1 MHTFICM
8 QAYLHEHAFRQI
20 HMHSHAQTWIH
31 TNAQSHAYI
40 HIHVHMHTHTAT
52 CISLYTCAA
61 IQKHLHIHSFTHNF
75 RCIHYHSGACIH
87 THSNLHTCTCSHFD
101 THVHWNSNT
110 CGICHVYR
118 CISKGM
124 WERDRLRLG
133 HSIRPSSSCLPV
145 FLYSNMCNYIQSL
158 VLMRCSTSMSQWR
171 RKKAQGYADP
181 LAYTLSSSRPFHYLA
196 FIQTCIVC
204 GSCTGSVRCTGRRND
219 QRLSWP
225 LIVIKRA
232 CTQKPCLYLS
242 QTI

>member
-1 MHTFICM
+1 M
-8 QAYLHEHAFRQI
+8 HAF
-20 HMHSHAQTWIH
+20 T
-31 TNAQSHAYI
+31 
-40 HIHVHMHTHTAT
+40 
-52 CISLYTCAA
+52 
-61 IQKHLHIHSFTHNF
+61 
-75 RCIHYHSGACIH
+75 H
-87 THSNLHTCTCSHFD
+87 THSNSHTCTCSHFD

-110 CGICHVYR
+110 CGHVYR

-124 WERDRLRLG
+124 RERDLLRLG
-133 HSIRPSSSCLPV
+133 HSICPSSSCLPA
-145 FLYSNMCNYIQSL
+145 FLNSNMCNYIQSL

-171 RKKAQGYADP
+171 RKKAQGYADH
-181 LAYTLSSSRPFHYLA
+181 LASTLSSSRPFHYLA